1 MIFENKQYEVQ
12 NGFCIGYL
20 IATKIENI
28 RLKTTPIKNPFNSNL
43 RVSKTRIGATILF
56 WSLLNDE
63 LLYLETD
70 SPKMFTTLA
79 KAQTYLII
87 SIIVQLFKNIII

>member
-28 RLKTTPIKNPFNSNL
+28 RLKTTPIRIQLILTF
-43 RVSKTRIGATILF
+43 RVSKTHIGATILF

-79 KAQTYLII
+79 KAQT
-87 SIIVQLFKNIII
+87 